1 MVARQPTTE
10 GDLPG
15 AALAGQPF
23 PIVESKLHPQIG
35 DRGGVPRTELLDR
48 LAASSATPV
57 VAVIAPPGY
66 GKTTLLAQWAERD
79 RRPFAWLSIDQYD
92 NDPNVLLT
100 YVAAA
105 LDRVEPI
112 DPAAFDALAAPGAP
126 TTETIHPRLGSSPSA
141 SAVPIVVVLDDVHLL
156 QNRECLDA
164 VAALVERTPPG
175 SQFVIAGRGE
185 PALPLAG
192 LRAGGRVV
200 EIGADDLAMDRQEAG
215 LLLRDAGVDL
225 SGLDVDDLVR
235 RTEGWPV
242 ALYLA
247 ALSVK
252 AGGAG
257 EGAAVAFAGDDR
269 FLVDYLQSVLLS
281 RLPPRLVSFLT
292 RTAVLDRMSGS
303 LCDAVLGSAGS
314 GYLLESLERS
324 NMLVIRLDR
333 RRRWYRYHHLFRELL
348 RAELERREPALAR
361 RLTLRAAEW
370 CEANGLGED
379 AIEYAMAAGDADRAA
394 RIVVRIAL
402 PLYYGGRAATLRRW
416 FDWFDHN
423 GLIKRYAAVAVLA
436 AWVHALVGHPA
447 AAERWADAAEHGSFE
462 GTLPDGSTSIDG
474 WLALLRAVLCRDG
487 MEQMRADAE
496 AALALVPPGSLWRA
510 TAHLLLGISHL
521 LTGDP
526 EVADRILAEAAAVG
540 EDAGADAATVALA
553 ERAILA
559 TARGDW
565 RQAELLAER
574 ARSIARSAWLEEY
587 VTSVLLY
594 AVGARMAIQ
603 RGDVAGAQED
613 LARAQRLR
621 PQITFA
627 LPFYAVQARLELAS
641 AYAALTDAAAARMML
656 READDLLRR
665 RPDLGIL
672 QRQTDELRARLDAVR
687 VDAIGASTLTA
698 AELRLLRILGT
709 HHSFRGIGEQLHL
722 SRHTVKSHAMSIY
735 RKLDVSSRSEAIRRA
750 RELGLLTE

>member
-1 MVARQPTTE
+1 MVARQPATE

-15 AALAGQPF
+15 GAPAAQPF
-23 PIVESKLHPQIG
+23 PILESKLHPHVG
-35 DRGGVPRTELLDR
+35 DGGGVPRTELLDQ
-48 LAASSATPV
+48 LAASSAAPV
-57 VAVIAPPGY
+57 VVVIAPPGY
-66 GKTTLLAQWAERD
+66 GKTTLLAQWAARD

-112 DPAAFDALAAPGAP
+112 DPAVFDALAAPGASTP
-126 TTETIHPRLGSSPSA
+126 ETIRLRLGSSLA
-141 SAVPIVVVLDDVHLL
+141 ATAVPIVVVLDDVHLL

-164 VAALVERTPPG
+164 VAALIERIPPG
-175 SQFVIAGRGE
+175 SQLVIAGRGE
-185 PALPLAG
+185 PALPIAG
-192 LRAGGRVV
+192 LRAEGRVV
-200 EIGADDLAMDRQEAG
+200 ALGADDLAMDRQEAG

-257 EGAAVAFAGDDR
+257 EGAAFAGDDR

-314 GYLLESLERS
+314 AYLLESLESS

-402 PLYYGGRAATLRRW
+402 PLYYGGRVATLRRW

-423 GLIKRYAAVAVLA
+423 GLIKQYAAVAVLG

-462 GTLPDGSTSIDG
+462 GTLPDGSPSIDG

-496 AALALVPPGSLWRA
+496 AALALVPPDSLWRA

-526 EVADRILAEAAAVG
+526 EVADRVLAEAAAVG

-565 RQAELLAER
+565 SQAELLAER

-594 AVGARMAIQ
+594 AVGARVAIR

-621 PQITFA
+621 PQLTST
-627 LPFYAVQARLELAS
+627 LPFYAVQTRLQLAD
-641 AYAALTDAAAARMML
+641 AYTALTDAAAARMML

-672 QRQTDELRARLDAVR
+672 QRRTDELRARLAAVR

-735 RKLDVSSRSEAIRRA
+735 RKLDVSSRSEAIQRA